1 MGAHGQEDWFDEVM
15 PGLDDGRPGGKRR
28 FPWPG
33 RHGKDDGDEAEARTR
48 PRIGVRVGVATVIV
62 TGLMVTAG
70 LTAGMVSANRRE
82 RLADASAAC
91 ERSARAWS
99 AGSAAWGRDRDRI
112 MGSVDLDALR
122 ATDPDMAD
130 TLERLSADPVTPA
143 GCTAGGDAATLD
155 ADAKRISKAADRL
168 AKRSERLEKAGRR
181 RRIVTGQ
188 EPARTCRG
196 RRAGPAGGEHGGP
209 VQGAVPVPSART
221 AHGTGGGAARR
232 RVRVP
237 GGHGP
242 ALPGHRLHGRLAR
255 LRHAMTGRHTVIGP
269 AHACTDKRIR
279 KQEGIG
285 HAVSVRAFR
294 TRRTRHPRAINGGGP
309 MMHLIL
315 VIAVVF
321 VFAASCLLTF
331 GLCRAATRRDMLEA
345 RWREES
351 AGSVGE
357 ESHESA

>member
-91 ERSARAWS
+91 ERSARTWS

-122 ATDPDMAD
+122 ATDPDMAG

-143 GCTAGGDAATLD
+143 GCTAGSEAATLD
-155 ADAKRISKAADRL
+155 ADAKRISKAADML
-168 AKRSERLEKAGRR
+168 AKRSERLEKA
-181 RRIVTGQ
+181 VAKAGQ
-188 EPARTCRG
+188 TVGDAESSRARSRLERAVADARG
-196 RRAGPAGGEHGGP
+196 
-209 VQGAVPVPSART
+209 
-221 AHGTGGGAARR
+221 
-232 RVRVP
+232 
-237 GGHGP
+237 
-242 ALPGHRLHGRLAR
+242 
-255 LRHAMTGRHTVIGP
+255 
-269 AHACTDKRIR
+269 
-279 KQEGIG
+279 
-285 HAVSVRAFR
+285 
-294 TRRTRHPRAINGGGP
+294 
-309 MMHLIL
+309 
-315 VIAVVF
+315 
-321 VFAASCLLTF
+321 LL
-331 GLCRAATRRDMLEA
+331 
-345 RWREES
+345 
-351 AGSVGE
+351 AGSTADQYKVPYLYRRLGQLTE
-357 ESHESA
+357 QAAGLLDDGSASPADMDRLSQGIDSMVSSLASGTR

>member
-122 ATDPDMAD
+122 ATDPDMAGS
-130 TLERLSADPVTPA
+130 LERLSADPATPA

-168 AKRSERLEKAGRR
+168 AKRSERLEKAVAKAGQTVGDAESSRARSRLEHAVADARGLLAGSTADQYKVPYLYRR
-181 RRIVTGQ
+181 LEQLTEQAAGLLDDGSAS
-188 EPARTCRG
+188 PADMD
-196 RRAGPAGGEHGGP
+196 
-209 VQGAVPVPSART
+209 
-221 AHGTGGGAARR
+221 
-232 RVRVP
+232 
-237 GGHGP
+237 
-242 ALPGHRLHGRLAR
+242 RLS
-255 LRHAMTGRHTVIGP
+255 
-269 AHACTDKRIR
+269 
-279 KQEGIG
+279 QGIG
-285 HAVSVRAFR
+285 AMVASLASG
-294 TRRTRHPRAINGGGP
+294 TR
-309 MMHLIL
+309 
-315 VIAVVF
+315 
-321 VFAASCLLTF
+321 
-331 GLCRAATRRDMLEA
+331 
-345 RWREES
+345 
-351 AGSVGE
+351 
-357 ESHESA
+357 

>member
-130 TLERLSADPVTPA
+130 TLCVLASWRPLCERCFSAV
-143 GCTAGGDAATLD
+143 
-155 ADAKRISKAADRL
+155 
-168 AKRSERLEKAGRR
+168 
-181 RRIVTGQ
+181 
-188 EPARTCRG
+188 
-196 RRAGPAGGEHGGP
+196 
-209 VQGAVPVPSART
+209 
-221 AHGTGGGAARR
+221 
-232 RVRVP
+232 
-237 GGHGP
+237 
-242 ALPGHRLHGRLAR
+242 
-255 LRHAMTGRHTVIGP
+255 
-269 AHACTDKRIR
+269 
-279 KQEGIG
+279 
-285 HAVSVRAFR
+285 
-294 TRRTRHPRAINGGGP
+294 
-309 MMHLIL
+309 
-315 VIAVVF
+315 
-321 VFAASCLLTF
+321 
-331 GLCRAATRRDMLEA
+331 
-345 RWREES
+345 
-351 AGSVGE
+351 
-357 ESHESA
+357 

>member
-143 GCTAGGDAATLD
+143 GCTAGGDTATLD

-168 AKRSERLEKAGRR
+168 AKRSERLEKAVANRMAGLFLVHGFAKRGGAPSSMGMVPGPLSGPWTRGGRHR
-181 RRIVTGQ
+181 RPRMGFRVDHVFG
-188 EPARTCRG
+188 PCLVHGPG
-196 RRAGPAGGEHGGP
+196 RWFAGPSSHGPSRVGHVFGP
-209 VQGAVPVPSART
+209 PNGPWS
-221 AHGTGGGAARR
+221 
-232 RVRVP
+232 VRVVHDDGP
-237 GGHGP
+237 SLHGP
-242 ALPGHRLHGRLAR
+242 SRGPHDWSG
-255 LRHAMTGRHTVIGP
+255 MWTIGP
-269 AHACTDKRIR
+269 F
-279 KQEGIG
+279 
-285 HAVSVRAFR
+285 AVF
-294 TRRTRHPRAINGGGP
+294 
-309 MMHLIL
+309 
-315 VIAVVF
+315 
-321 VFAASCLLTF
+321 
-331 GLCRAATRRDMLEA
+331 
-345 RWREES
+345 
-351 AGSVGE
+351 
-357 ESHESA
+357 

>member
-1 MGAHGQEDWFDEVM
+1 MGAQGQEDWFDEVM

-122 ATDPDMAD
+122 ATDPDMAGS
-130 TLERLSADPVTPA
+130 LERLSSDPATPA
-143 GCTAGGDAATLD
+143 GCTAGGDMATLD

-168 AKRSERLEKAGRR
+168 AKRSERLEKAVAKAGQTVGDAESSRARSRLEHAVADARGLLAGSTADQYKVPYLYTVGSDSSRNRR
-181 RRIVTGQ
+181 RGCSTTGPRPRRTWTGSPRASAPWSPRSP
-188 EPARTCRG
+188 PARDDGPPYGYRSGARVYGQTDQETGRNRSCRVGQSVPDSSNAPSSRDQWG
-196 RRAGPAGGEHGGP
+196 RADDAPRTRDRRRHHSRRVLSAD
-209 VQGAVPVPSART
+209 VRPVPC
-221 AHGTGGGAARR
+221 
-232 RVRVP
+232 
-237 GGHGP
+237 GHAP
-242 ALPGHRLHGRLAR
+242 
-255 LRHAMTGRHTVIGP
+255 RHARGP
-269 AHACTDKRIR
+269 LA
-279 KQEGIG
+279 
-285 HAVSVRAFR
+285 
-294 TRRTRHPRAINGGGP
+294 
-309 MMHLIL
+309 
-315 VIAVVF
+315 
-321 VFAASCLLTF
+321 
-331 GLCRAATRRDMLEA
+331 
-345 RWREES
+345 
-351 AGSVGE
+351 
-357 ESHESA
+357 

>member
-1 MGAHGQEDWFDEVM
+1 MGAQGQEDWFDEVM

-143 GCTAGGDAATLD
+143 GCTAGGDTATLD

-168 AKRSERLEKAGRR
+168 AKRSERLEKAVAKAGQ
-181 RRIVTGQ
+181 TGQ
-188 EPARTCRG
+188 VPARTGRG

-242 ALPGHRLHGRLAR
+242 ALPGHRRHGRLAR

-294 TRRTRHPRAINGGGP
+294 THRTRHPRAINGGGP
-309 MMHLIL
+309 MMHLVL
-315 VIAVVF
+315 VIAVVIILA
-321 VFAASCLLTF
+321 VSCLLTF
-331 GLCRAATRRDMLEA
+331 ALCRAATRRDMLEA